1 MKSMAWQATP
11 TPVLDLLPSLLTTK
25 TNRPL
30 HRAHGFNAIDLDAL
44 ENRAREDQERQWQRD
59 EFADLLDEFESAG
72 GQADDLFAAV
82 QAILDKQEKG

>member
-30 HRAHGFNAIDLDAL
+30 QEAINYAETNFGHALDRERFIA
-44 ENRAREDQERQWQRD
+44 EARNRIAERIAEGRTGAPQKEDPDRQ
-59 EFADLLDEFESAG
+59 LG
-72 GQADDLFAAV
+72 GRSR
-82 QAILDKQEKG
+82 